1 MSFVT
6 IDSAAELV
14 VREWLKLYRA
24 SPRVTAIGTVVIVV
38 IVVIFGSAIYFTEQK
53 AKLEREA
60 KRLENLSYA
69 AQVQKLDETRMNLQ
83 ALLRFVDDTGA
94 SNAEEGA

>member
-24 SPRVTAIGTVVIVV
+24 SPRVTAIGTVV